1 MKARE
6 FDPRRLD
13 VRALAKAG
21 AELAG
26 DWPLAGFERLRAS
39 LVAHGDAAPAGAV
52 HWTARGELVPVRG
65 GVAQVWLHVQATA
78 DLPLQCQRC
87 LEPVVES
94 VTLARDFQFV
104 ADEAAAAEL
113 DAEVE
118 HEVLVLARE
127 FDLHE
132 LLEDELLLDLPLVPR
147 HEVCPQPLPATAQA
161 DAEFAPP
168 PSENPFA
175 ALAALRKGQT

>member
-13 VRALAKAG
+13 VRAVAKAG

-26 DWPLAGFERLRAS
+26 EWPLAGFERLRAS
-39 LVAHGDAAPAGAV
+39 LAAANDAMPAGAV
-52 HWTARGELVPVRG
+52 RWTARGELVPVRG
-65 GVAQVWLHVQATA
+65 GVAQVWLHLRAA
-78 DLPLQCQRC
+78 AELPLQCQRC
-87 LEPVVES
+87 LEPVVEP
-94 VTLARDFQFV
+94 VALARDFQFV
-104 ADEAAAAEL
+104 ADESTAAEL

-127 FDLHE
+127 LDLHA

-147 HEVCPQPLPATAQA
+147 HQACPQPLPSA
-161 DAEFAPP
+161 DAEPAVAAGH
-168 PSENPFA
+168 PFA
-175 ALAALRKGQT
+175 ALSAWRRGPSMG